1 MQSAK
6 RNLTSTFGI
15 QPPQAILPVL
25 ETITNYSFF
34 TGREIVGQG
43 MQDIDKQFQVNPNTT
58 KLAQAIG
65 NLTSFKT
72 ATGKSWGVSPI
83 EIDHLISGYLGGMGM
98 YMAESIDMIID
109 MNSDIPKASKRFEQ
123 MPVIKRFA
131 LDPKA
136 RGSVTA
142 YYDLKNAVDETVRTD
157 NYLTRTMKMDAKG
170 EYMQDYAGLLMTK
183 KYVNTLEKSM
193 KEFREM
199 KTIIQNSPMSAD
211 DKRDALSAVV
221 DVENDLTANIKD
233 IRKAIQ

>member
-1 MQSAK
+1 
-6 RNLTSTFGI
+6 
-15 QPPQAILPVL
+15 
-25 ETITNYSFF
+25 
-34 TGREIVGQG
+34 
-43 MQDIDKQFQVNPNTT
+43 
-58 KLAQAIG
+58 
-65 NLTSFKT
+65 
-72 ATGKSWGVSPI
+72 
-83 EIDHLISGYLGGMGM
+83 M
-98 YMAESIDMIID
+98 YMAESIDVIID
-109 MNSDIPKASKRFEQ
+109 MNSDNPKASKRFEQ

-142 YYDLKNAVDETVRTD
+142 YYELKNAVDETVRTD

-170 EYMQDYAGLLMTK
+170 EYMQDYAGLLLTRD
-183 KYVNTLEKSM
+183 YVNTLEKSM

-211 DKRDALSAVV
+211 DKRDALSAVI